1 MIPISERKRIVV
13 KVGTST
19 LTHRTGRL
27 NIRRVEQLVKTLAG
41 SAKCRARGDLGF
53 QRCDWSWYG

>member
-19 LTHRTGRL
+19 LTR
-27 NIRRVEQLVKTLAG
+27 
-41 SAKCRARGDLGF
+41 SAKCRARGDLGV